1 MQDKTV
7 IEFQHGDKESYRSIF
22 NMLYPAMCLFA
33 KKFIN
38 DYDDAED
45 ITQEIFIE
53 LWNQRAKFESF
64 DQIKAFLYLSIKNK
78 CLNFKKHLIVK
89 EKYENSVFENNENT
103 FEEHVLEIEVVQNI
117 YNAINDL
124 SEQCKQ
130 VILLSMQGLKNDEIS
145 EDMQISL
152 NTVKMHKKIA
162 YQKLRE
168 KLKSSPYIFNLL
180 F

>member
-1 MQDKTV
+1 M
-7 IEFQHGDKESYRSIF
+7 SALS
-22 NMLYPAMCLFA
+22 A
-33 KKFIN
+33 KFIN
-38 DYDDAED
+38 DYNDAED

-78 CLNFKKHLIVK
+78 CLNFKKHLAVK
-89 EKYENSVFENNENT
+89 EKYENSVFEDNQNI
-103 FEEHVLEIEVVQNI
+103 FEEHFLEVEVVQNI
-117 YNAINDL
+117 YNAINGL

-145 EDMQISL
+145 EDMKISI

-168 KLKSSPYIFNLL
+168 KLKTYPYIFILL